1 MEQQLKVF
9 KIIHLGLISGLIL
22 AYYFLGDLGN
32 LKELAFPTINSE
44 NYIYLFIPIAAFIIS
59 NLLFKHFVSKIDDNL
74 SVQQKLVSY
83 QSASIIRWA
92 ILEGAAFMILL
103 IYPEFILFGLLLIVY
118 LALLIP
124 TETRIKKDLNLFD

>member
-9 KIIHLGLISGLIL
+9 KIIHLALIAGLIL

-32 LKELAFPTINSE
+32 LTELTFPTVNSK
-44 NYIYLFIPIAAFIIS
+44 NYIYLFIPIAAFIVS
-59 NLLFKHFVSKIDDNL
+59 NLLFKHFVSKIDNNL
-74 SVQQKLVSY
+74 SVQQKLVNY

-92 ILEGAAFMILL
+92 ILEGAAFLILL
-103 IYPEFILFGLLLIVY
+103 IYPEFLLFGILLIVY

-124 TETRIKKDLNLFD
+124 TEARIKRDLNLFD

>member
-9 KIIHLGLISGLIL
+9 KIIHLALIAGLIL
-22 AYYFLGDLGN
+22 SYYFLGDLGN
-32 LKELAFPTINSE
+32 LTELTFPTVNSE

-59 NLLFKHFVSKIDDNL
+59 NLLFKHFISKIDNNL

-83 QSASIIRWA
+83 QTASIIRWA
-92 ILEGAAFMILL
+92 ILEGAAFLILL
-103 IYPEFILFGLLLIVY
+103 IYPEFLLFGILLIVY

-124 TETRIKKDLNLFD
+124 TEARIKRDLNQFD

>member
-9 KIIHLGLISGLIL
+9 KIIHLALIAGLIL

-32 LKELAFPTINSE
+32 LTDLTFPTVNSE
-44 NYIYLFIPIAAFIIS
+44 NYIYLFIPIAAFIVS
-59 NLLFKHFVSKIDDNL
+59 NLLFKNFVSKIDNNL

-83 QSASIIRWA
+83 QTASIIRWA
-92 ILEGAAFMILL
+92 ILEGAAFLILL
-103 IYPEFILFGLLLIVY
+103 IFPEFLLFGILLIVY

-124 TETRIKKDLNLFD
+124 TEARIKRDLNQFD

>member
-44 NYIYLFIPIAAFIIS
+44 NYIYLFIPNS
-59 NLLFKHFVSKIDDNL
+59 C
-74 SVQQKLVSY
+74 
-83 QSASIIRWA
+83 
-92 ILEGAAFMILL
+92 
-103 IYPEFILFGLLLIVY
+103 IYHQ
-118 LALLIP
+118 
-124 TETRIKKDLNLFD
+124 

>member
-9 KIIHLGLISGLIL
+9 KIIHLALIAGLIL

-32 LKELAFPTINSE
+32 LTELTFPTVNSE
-44 NYIYLFIPIAAFIIS
+44 NYIYLFIPIAAFIVS
-59 NLLFKHFVSKIDDNL
+59 NLLFKHFVSKIDNNL

-83 QSASIIRWA
+83 QTASIIRWA
-92 ILEGAAFMILL
+92 ILEGAAFLILL
-103 IYPEFILFGLLLIVY
+103 IYPEFLLFGILLIVY

-124 TETRIKKDLNLFD
+124 TEARIKRDLNQFD

>member
-9 KIIHLGLISGLIL
+9 KIIHLALIAGLIL

-32 LKELAFPTINSE
+32 LTDLTFPTVNSE
-44 NYIYLFIPIAAFIIS
+44 NYIYLFIPIAAFIVS
-59 NLLFKHFVSKIDDNL
+59 NLLFKHFVSKIDNNL

-92 ILEGAAFMILL
+92 ILEGAAFLILL
-103 IYPEFILFGLLLIVY
+103 IYPEFLLFGILLIIY

-124 TETRIKKDLNLFD
+124 TEARIKRDLKQFD

>member
-9 KIIHLGLISGLIL
+9 KIIHLALIAGLIL

-32 LKELAFPTINSE
+32 LTELTFPTVNSE
-44 NYIYLFIPIAAFIIS
+44 NYIYLFIPIAAFIVS
-59 NLLFKHFVSKIDDNL
+59 NLLFKHFVSKIDNNL

-92 ILEGAAFMILL
+92 ILEGAAFLILL
-103 IYPEFILFGLLLIVY
+103 IYPEFLLFGILLIVY

-124 TETRIKKDLNLFD
+124 TEARIKRDLNQFD

>member
-9 KIIHLGLISGLIL
+9 KIIHLALIAGLIL

-32 LKELAFPTINSE
+32 LTELTFPTVNSE
-44 NYIYLFIPIAAFIIS
+44 NYIYLFIPIAAFIVS
-59 NLLFKHFVSKIDDNL
+59 NLLFKHFVSKIEDNL

-92 ILEGAAFMILL
+92 ILEGAAFLMLL
-103 IYPEFILFGLLLIVY
+103 IYPEFLLFGILLIVY

-124 TETRIKKDLNLFD
+124 TEAKIKRDLKQFD

>member
-9 KIIHLGLISGLIL
+9 KIIHLALIAGLIL

-32 LKELAFPTINSE
+32 LTDLTFPTVNSE
-44 NYIYLFIPIAAFIIS
+44 NYIYLFIPIAAFIVS
-59 NLLFKHFVSKIDDNL
+59 NLLFKNFVSKIDNNL

-83 QSASIIRWA
+83 QTASIIRWA
-92 ILEGAAFMILL
+92 ILEGAAFLILL
-103 IYPEFILFGLLLIVY
+103 IFPEFLLFGILLIVY

-124 TETRIKKDLNLFD
+124 REARIKRDLNQFD

>member
-9 KIIHLGLISGLIL
+9 KIIHLALIAGLIL

-32 LKELAFPTINSE
+32 LTELTFPTVNSK
-44 NYIYLFIPIAAFIIS
+44 NYIYLFIPIVAFIVS
-59 NLLFKHFVSKIDDNL
+59 NLLFKHFVSKIDNNL

-83 QSASIIRWA
+83 QTASIIRWA
-92 ILEGAAFMILL
+92 ILEGAAFLMLL
-103 IYPEFILFGLLLIVY
+103 IYPEFLLFGILLIVY

-124 TETRIKKDLNLFD
+124 TEAKIKRDLKQFD

>member
-92 ILEGAAFMILL
+92 ILEGAAFMILF

>member
-1 MEQQLKVF
+1 MEQQLKIF
-9 KIIHLGLISGLIL
+9 KIIHLALIAGLIL

-32 LKELAFPTINSE
+32 LTELTFPTVNSKS
-44 NYIYLFIPIAAFIIS
+44 YIYLFIPIAAFIVS
-59 NLLFKHFVSKIDDNL
+59 NLLFKHFVSKIDNNL

-92 ILEGAAFMILL
+92 ILEGAAFLILL
-103 IYPEFILFGLLLIVY
+103 IYPEFLLFGILLIVY

-124 TETRIKKDLNLFD
+124 TEARIKRDLNQFD

>member
-9 KIIHLGLISGLIL
+9 KIIHLALIAGLIL

-32 LKELAFPTINSE
+32 LTDLTFPTVNSE
-44 NYIYLFIPIAAFIIS
+44 NYIYLFIPIAAFIVS
-59 NLLFKHFVSKIDDNL
+59 NLLFKHFVSKIDNNL

-83 QSASIIRWA
+83 QTASIIRWA
-92 ILEGAAFMILL
+92 ILEGAAFLILL
-103 IYPEFILFGLLLIVY
+103 IFPEFLLFGILLIVY

-124 TETRIKKDLNLFD
+124 TEARIKRDLNQFD

>member
-9 KIIHLGLISGLIL
+9 KIIHLALIAGLIL

-32 LKELAFPTINSE
+32 LTELTFPTVNSE
-44 NYIYLFIPIAAFIIS
+44 NYIYLFIPIAAFIVS
-59 NLLFKHFVSKIDDNL
+59 NLLFKHFVSKIDNNL

-92 ILEGAAFMILL
+92 ILEGAAFLILL
-103 IYPEFILFGLLLIVY
+103 IYPEFLLFGILLIVY

-124 TETRIKKDLNLFD
+124 TEARIKRDLKQFD

>member
-32 LKELAFPTINSE
+32 LKELTFPTVNSE

-59 NLLFKHFVSKIDDNL
+59 NLLFKHFVSKIDNNL

>member
-9 KIIHLGLISGLIL
+9 KIIHLALIAGLIL

-32 LKELAFPTINSE
+32 LTELTFPTVNSE

-59 NLLFKHFVSKIDDNL
+59 NLLFKHFISKIDNNL

-83 QSASIIRWA
+83 QTASIIRWA
-92 ILEGAAFMILL
+92 ILEGAAFLILL
-103 IYPEFILFGLLLIVY
+103 IYPEFLLFGILLIVY

-124 TETRIKKDLNLFD
+124 TEARIKRDLNQFD

>member
-124 TETRIKKDLNLFD
+124 TETRIKRDLNLFD

>member
-59 NLLFKHFVSKIDDNL
+59 NLLFKHFVSKIYDNL
-74 SVQQKLVSY
+74 SVQQKLASY

-92 ILEGAAFMILL
+92 ILEGAAFIILF

-124 TETRIKKDLNLFD
+124 TETRIKRDLNLFD

>member
-9 KIIHLGLISGLIL
+9 KIIHLALIAGLIL

-32 LKELAFPTINSE
+32 LTELTFPTVNSKS
-44 NYIYLFIPIAAFIIS
+44 YIYLFIPIAAFIVS
-59 NLLFKHFVSKIDDNL
+59 NLLFKHFVSKIDNNL

-92 ILEGAAFMILL
+92 ILEGAAFLILL
-103 IYPEFILFGLLLIVY
+103 IYPEFLLFGILLIVY

-124 TETRIKKDLNLFD
+124 TEARIKRDLNQFD

>member
-1 MEQQLKVF
+1 M
-9 KIIHLGLISGLIL
+9 

-32 LKELAFPTINSE
+32 LTDLTFPTVNSE
-44 NYIYLFIPIAAFIIS
+44 NYIYLFIPIAAFIVS

-74 SVQQKLVSY
+74 SVQQKLASY

-92 ILEGAAFMILL
+92 ILEGAAFIILF

-124 TETRIKKDLNLFD
+124 TETRIKRDLNLFD

>member
-9 KIIHLGLISGLIL
+9 KIIHLALVFGLIA
-22 AYYFLGDLGN
+22 AYYVLGIFNDLKLPN
-32 LKELAFPTINSE
+32 ITSK
-44 NYIYLFIPIAAFIIS
+44 NYIYLLIPIGAYIIS
-59 NLLFKHFVSKIDDNL
+59 NLLFKQLISKIETNKPL
-74 SVQQKLVSY
+74 EEKISQY
-83 QSASIIRWA
+83 QSASIVRWA

>member
-32 LKELAFPTINSE
+32 LKELAIPTINSE

>member
-59 NLLFKHFVSKIDDNL
+59 NLLFKHFVSKIDNNL